1 VALVSRRA
9 MTDCI
14 RRNMG
19 LGCGR
24 VIALYFM
31 SSFSVSLAVGNFT
44 SVMCIEFVF
53 G

>member
-1 VALVSRRA
+1 V

-14 RRNMG
+14 RWNNG

-44 SVMCIEFVF
+44 SVM
-53 G
+53 